1 MNSESVLSKDSIL
14 LQEKTFS
21 EIEFNQ
27 TLGKP

>member
-1 MNSESVLSKDSIL
+1 MNSESVLSKDSSL
-14 LQEKTFS
+14 MKKKS